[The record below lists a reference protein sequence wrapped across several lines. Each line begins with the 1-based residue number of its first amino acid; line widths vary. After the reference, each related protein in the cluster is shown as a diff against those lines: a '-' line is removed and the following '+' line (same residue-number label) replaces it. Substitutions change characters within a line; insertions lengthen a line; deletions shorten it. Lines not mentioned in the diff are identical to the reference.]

1 MDLAAFILYNP
12 VTGSPQDIP
21 TGAGKYAYFPV
32 TVWWEDTAIILM
44 RLLIVFNYKSM
55 T

>member
-21 TGAGKYAYFPV
+21 TGTGNYAYFAV
-32 TVWWEDTAIILM
+32 TV
-44 RLLIVFNYKSM
+44 
-55 T
+55 